1 MVVDNIGCDPN
12 PSKEHTV
19 SETQEFTL
27 TVTQESDYVFRVE
40 FDDTSIPALH
50 TDEPAPL
57 GGDSGP
63 NPSRM
68 LVAAVANC
76 LSASLLFS
84 LRKYKNTPGPIVARA
99 TATLERNEHRR
110 LRVAHI
116 GVALQ
121 LPEAAAD
128 YAQIERLLQQFE
140 DFCVVTES
148 VRTGVVVDVTVRDA
162 RGMVVHDS
170 AAVANQA

>member
-1 MVVDNIGCDPN
+1 M
-12 PSKEHTV
+12 SA
-19 SETQEFTL
+19 TQQFTL
-27 TVTQESDYVFRVE
+27 TLTQESDYVFRIE
-40 FDDTSIPALH
+40 FDDTAIPALH
-50 TDEPAPL
+50 TDESPPL

-84 LRKYKNTPGPIVARA
+84 MRKYKNTPGTIVTRA
-99 TATLERNEHRR
+99 TARLERNEQNR

-116 GVALQ
+116 DVAIE
-121 LPEAAAD
+121 LPDAAAD

-140 DFCVVTES
+140 NFCVVTES
-148 VRTGVVVDVTVRDA
+148 VRAGVLVDVTVRDA
-162 RGMVVHDS
+162 TGSVLHDS
-170 AAVANQA
+170 AQTK

>member
-1 MVVDNIGCDPN
+1 M
-12 PSKEHTV
+12 
-19 SETQEFTL
+19 SETQQFTL
-27 TVTQESDYVFRVE
+27 TLTQESDYVFRIE
-40 FDDTSIPALH
+40 FDDTAIPALH
-50 TDEPAPL
+50 TDESAPL

-84 LRKYKNTPGPIVARA
+84 LRKYKNTPGTIVTRA
-99 TATLERNEHRR
+99 TARLERNEQKR

-116 GVALQ
+116 DVAIE
-121 LPEAAAD
+121 LPDAAAD
-128 YAQIERLLQQFE
+128 YAQIERLLEQFE

-148 VRTGVVVDVTVRDA
+148 VRQGVEVNVSVRDGA
-162 RGMVVHDS
+162 GVLLHAS
-170 AAVANQA
+170 GPA

>member
-1 MVVDNIGCDPN
+1 M
-12 PSKEHTV
+12 

-27 TVTQESDYVFRVE
+27 TVTQESDYVFRIE
-40 FDDTSIPALH
+40 FDDTAIPALH
-50 TDEPAPL
+50 TNESAPL

-84 LRKYKNTPGPIVARA
+84 LRKYKNTPGRIVSHAKAR
-99 TATLERNEHRR
+99 LERNDQNR
-110 LRVAHI
+110 LRVAHVD
-116 GVALQ
+116 VAIE
-121 LPEAAAD
+121 LPEAATD

-140 DFCVVTES
+140 NFCVVTES
-148 VRTGVVVDVTVRDA
+148 VRAGVPVDVTVRDA
-162 RGMVVHDS
+162 AGSLLHDS
-170 AAVANQA
+170 TQHGGTPQA

>member
-1 MVVDNIGCDPN
+1 M
-12 PSKEHTV
+12 
-19 SETQEFTL
+19 SETQQFTL
-27 TVTQESDYVFRVE
+27 TLTQESDYVFRIA
-40 FDDTSIPALH
+40 FDDTAIPSLH
-50 TDEPAPL
+50 TDESAPL

-84 LRKYKNTPGPIVARA
+84 LRKYKNTPGTIVTRA
-99 TATLERNEHRR
+99 TARLERNEQKR

-116 GVALQ
+116 DVAIE
-121 LPEAAAD
+121 LPDAAAD
-128 YAQIERLLQQFE
+128 YAQIERLLEQFE

-148 VRTGVVVDVTVRDA
+148 VRQGVEVNVSVRDGA
-162 RGMVVHDS
+162 GVLLHAS
-170 AAVANQA
+170 GPA